1 MNLKA
6 GQYIKHSKYGTG
18 TILER
23 DEERTTVDFDSAGV
37 RKFVTSIASFEIAE
51 GEAPIKKKRS
61 SKRRVKAVAAAVVPV

>member
-23 DEERTTVDFDSAGV
+23 DEERTTVEFDTAGV
-37 RKFVTSIASFEIAE
+37 RKFVTSIALFEIAE

-61 SKRRVKAVAAAVVPV
+61 SKRRVKAATAVAPV